1 MMNLLEIE
9 KTRYATLYKS
19 MLGMIPEFPVGA
31 SKTLDREADDDG
43 CELSTS
49 NCLST
54 DPLYSAGKLVE
65 SSSCNFRK
73 VSKAK
78 DTLPLASDGVTT
90 KTVLASQGLS
100 ARCCTKAGKRANS
113 EAIV

>member
-19 MLGMIPEFPVGA
+19 ILGMIPEFPVGA
-31 SKTLDREADDDG
+31 SNTLDREADDDG

-49 NCLST
+49 SCLST

-73 VSKAK
+73 VSKAAE
-78 DTLPLASDGVTT
+78 TLPFASDGVTK